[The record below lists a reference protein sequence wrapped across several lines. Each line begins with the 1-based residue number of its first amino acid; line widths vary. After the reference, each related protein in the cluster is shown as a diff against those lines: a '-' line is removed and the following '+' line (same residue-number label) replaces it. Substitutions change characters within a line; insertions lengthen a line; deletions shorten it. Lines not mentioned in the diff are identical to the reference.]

1 MSLKSDLWTEKDTN
15 SHHLQLFMYQDWNKQ
30 KVPVKE
36 NCEYGYATTGGSQV
50 WQPTLQSQL
59 VSHSPYRYGEI
70 PIIHLIGQ
78 ETEKFS
84 KIYLHMGIIN
94 LMYNIQI

>member
-50 WQPTLQSQL
+50 
-59 VSHSPYRYGEI
+59 
-70 PIIHLIGQ
+70 
-78 ETEKFS
+78 
-84 KIYLHMGIIN
+84 
-94 LMYNIQI
+94 